1 MRIRY
6 ILEELFIITN
16 GPCMPFDI
24 VDVNLLFYS
33 IFVTNDNWFRR
44 VIIEIR
50 YLPKKRRAK
59 CFKKMLLYIQLHIYI
74 VCNKVSLLYKKA
86 VKTITRMINFQI
98 KNSCKRYKSSDVL
111 NLSNSVLARAMDNCG
126 HQPSISTAKY
136 LHLKQFFSTNC
147 LCLLFCGVSTLI
159 SQRRVNYQQNYSTN
173 GI

>member
-1 MRIRY
+1 MVLVCHS
-6 ILEELFIITN
+6 ILLPLNI
-16 GPCMPFDI
+16 C
-24 VDVNLLFYS
+24 S

-98 KNSCKRYKSSDVL
+98 KSNYKRYKSSDVL
-111 NLSNSVLARAMDNCG
+111 NLSITVFARAMDNCVLFNKLLVFILWCVHPYFLKKG
-126 HQPSISTAKY
+126 RLLAK
-136 LHLKQFFSTNC
+136 
-147 LCLLFCGVSTLI
+147 LF
-159 SQRRVNYQQNYSTN
+159 N
-173 GI
+173 